1 MRAAELG
8 HCFASAVKGDLLVY
22 PFYLTVQVEV
32 GLEDFLRQAPAS
44 NRVAESMADPVRA
57 MAGQRPEGIIARQRT
72 GAFEHLDGAEL
83 LQGLV

>member
-32 GLEDFLRQAPAS
+32 GLKDFLRQAAAS
-44 NRVAESMADPVRA
+44 NRVAESMADLRA

-83 LQGLV
+83 L